1 MKEEFKINMFIEP
14 ILNKKKK
21 HHLSSYIQLRRLI
34 RKLNKTSPS
43 FDMMLEMHEFIKLLE
58 RLYMY
63 ATIPKGYSAAMIYKE
78 DNFEIKYVLREND
91 KLIAIE
97 CITKSQNTKHSR
109 KVQFHEGD
117 NIIKDKYDE
126 ELFLFIISCL
136 MNGLIELMMYYYKN
150 KKL

>member
-63 ATIPKGYSAAMIYKE
+63 GN
-78 DNFEIKYVLREND
+78 DNNKIIFNIKYIINFLTKKNYHVSKRTED
-91 KLIAIE
+91 GKWQVKFATGQKVIKLFDTQAEAIKYAQNLADNQDG
-97 CITKSQNTKHSR
+97 CITIHKVDGKIR
-109 KVQFHEGD
+109 KQD
-117 NIIKDKYDE
+117 Y
-126 ELFLFIISCL
+126 S
-136 MNGLIELMMYYYKN
+136 
-150 KKL
+150 KK